1 MTSAK
6 RERPAA
12 TLLQRAVALLARR
25 EHSREE
31 LALKLRRYAQEG
43 QDAAAD
49 IESVLDELQRR
60 DLLSEIRYAEAVVR
74 TRASRYGNARLAQD
88 LQARGVDRET
98 ARNALAALGASEL
111 QRAKAVWARRFDA
124 LPKTL
129 DDRARQARYLQA
141 RGFSAD
147 TVRAVLTGRVR
158 AEGD

>member
-1 MTSAK
+1 MTPA
-6 RERPAA
+6 RNERPAA

-25 EHSREE
+25 EHSRVE
-31 LALKLRRYAQEG
+31 LALKLRRYVPEG

-60 DLLSEIRYAEAVVR
+60 GLLSETRYAEAIVR

-88 LQARGVDRET
+88 LQSRGVDRET
-98 ARNALAALGASEL
+98 AQNALAAIGTSEL
-111 QRAKAVWARRFDA
+111 QRAKAVWARRFDS
-124 LPKTL
+124 LPKSL
-129 DDRARQARYLQA
+129 DERARQARYLQA

-147 TVRAVLTGRVR
+147 TIRAVLTGRLG